1 MTNKNGGGSGQGNSP
16 FEGVGLDSK
25 PVSMPITLDDGSVI
39 RVYRRGGEYVV
50 KVLYRVVI
58 EG

>member
-1 MTNKNGGGSGQGNSP
+1 MTNKNGGGSGQGYYPSH
-16 FEGVGLDSK
+16 GLGLDTK
-25 PVSMPITLDDGSVI
+25 AVSMPITLDDGSVI
-39 RVYRRGGEYVV
+39 RVYRRGGECVV